1 MEVIKGPVA
10 KRDIDQMAENLFHE
24 CLRILGGLRRLVEY
38 GRLTWLP
45 SLAEAAYVILLKEEM
60 LKTSR
65 EIAETLGITEQT
77 VKNIL
82 RSDVEAVRRYLEGEI
97 EKVDEHIAGGIAK
110 MAYEKMK
117 RERGVFIKEGELEAL
132 GVGWAMD
139 VIKRLRDATFPLN
152 PEELRERLKGVR
164 IDGGSA
170 EELVER
176 LEKPIESMEELLR
189 ELRRLAEDR

>member
-1 MEVIKGPVA
+1 MKMEVIRGPVA

-24 CLRILGGLRRLVEY
+24 CLRILGGLRRLAEY

-60 LKTSR
+60 LKTSK
-65 EIAETLGITEQT
+65 EIAEALGITEQT

-82 RSDVEAVRRYLEGEI
+82 RSNVEEVKRYLEGEI

-132 GVGWAMD
+132 GVGWAYG
-139 VIKRLRDATFPLN
+139 F
-152 PEELRERLKGVR
+152 
-164 IDGGSA
+164 
-170 EELVER
+170 
-176 LEKPIESMEELLR
+176 
-189 ELRRLAEDR
+189 

>member
-24 CLRILGGLRRLVEY
+24 CLRILGGLRRLAEY

-65 EIAETLGITEQT
+65 EIAEALGVTEQT

-132 GVGWAMD
+132 GVGWALN
-139 VIKRLRDATFPLN
+139 VIKRMRDAEFPIN
-152 PEELRERLKGVR
+152 PEDLRERLRGVE
-164 IDGGSA
+164 IDGKAA

-176 LEKPIESMEELLR
+176 LEKTVESMEELLS
-189 ELRRLAEDR
+189 ELRRLAEG